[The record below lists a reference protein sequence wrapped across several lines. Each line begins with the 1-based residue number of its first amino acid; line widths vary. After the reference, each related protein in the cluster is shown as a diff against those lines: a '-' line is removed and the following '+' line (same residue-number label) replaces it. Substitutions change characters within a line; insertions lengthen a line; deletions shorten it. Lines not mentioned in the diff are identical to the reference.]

1 MENVPAGSLGLAS
14 GRSKMSRLG
23 TQEWSR
29 TALCFQWPLLFAFSG
44 HSHPKSGL
52 DREYQQD
59 FSPVII
65 TVPCSKADVQSLCGR
80 LVPFT
85 CLQNA
90 GSRGD
95 RKHFQVVLPF
105 LFICNERSKYQI
117 KQYKQYKALC
127 VCAACCTQN
136 NASPCQP
143 TNKSH
148 LALPEAFCACGQFL
162 FSSSDQGERS
172 IAPTS
177 K

>member
-1 MENVPAGSLGLAS
+1 MVHGAVWFRVAKSKVWNSGAGSKRNLIERSSLGNTVMW
-14 GRSKMSRLG
+14 KMDQLG
-23 TQEWSR
+23 ARDWQVGEAKW
-29 TALCFQWPLLFAFSG
+29 AGWEHKNGAELLFAFSG

-65 TVPCSKADVQSLCGR
+65 TVPCSKADLQSLCGR
-80 LVPFT
+80 LVPFS

-105 LFICNERSKYQI
+105 LLICNERSKYQ
-117 KQYKQYKALC
+117 KNQYKQYKALC

-136 NASPCQP
+136 NASPC
-143 TNKSH
+143 
-148 LALPEAFCACGQFL
+148 
-162 FSSSDQGERS
+162 
-172 IAPTS
+172 
-177 K
+177 